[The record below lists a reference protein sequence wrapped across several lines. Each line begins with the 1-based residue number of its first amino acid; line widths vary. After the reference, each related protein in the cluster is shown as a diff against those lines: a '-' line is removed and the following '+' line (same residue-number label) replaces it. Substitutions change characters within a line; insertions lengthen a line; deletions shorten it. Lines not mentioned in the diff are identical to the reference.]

1 MKKSIKSRAA
11 VLFDMGLPRPFSKS
25 KPIKVIDI
33 DVDPPGFDEV
43 LVKVSAAGLCH
54 SDLSVVNGN
63 RPRAMPM
70 VLGHEG
76 SGVVAAIGE
85 GVENFK
91 IGDHVVFVFVPSCGK
106 CIPCK
111 EGRPALCDP
120 GLAAGGAGTLLSG
133 EKRFRLNGDFINHQV
148 GVSCFSEFTVVS
160 SKSLVKVDQ
169 SLPLD
174 EAALFGCAVITGAG
188 AGIGRATA
196 LALLNAGYAVALAG
210 RNIETLQAT
219 EELAGHNR
227 SNALSIVTDISDPS
241 SILNL
246 FSEVKN
252 QFGRLDLLFNNAGI
266 GAGNSLLEELPID
279 QWKQVVDINL
289 TGSFICTQEA
299 FKIMKEQDP
308 MGGRIINNGSISAD
322 RPRPNSAPYT
332 ATKHAL
338 TGLTKS
344 TSLDGRKYNIACGQI
359 DIGNASTDM
368 TARMSQGVPQ
378 PNGTV
383 IPEPRMPVESVS
395 EAVLYMAN
403 LPLEANVLFM
413 TVMATQM
420 PYIGRG

>member
-1 MKKSIKSRAA
+1 MNKSIKSRAA

-33 DVDPPGFDEV
+33 DIDPPGFDEV

-111 EGRPALCDP
+111 EGRPALCEP

-188 AGIGRATA
+188 AVFNTAKIRVGSTVAVVGLGGTGLAALIGAKAAGASKIIGID
-196 LALLNAGYAVALAG
+196 LLEDKLHIAKQLGANELYKADDPSLKE
-210 RNIETLQAT
+210 NIKNNTNGGVKYSFECVAT
-219 EELAGHNR
+219 EKAMELAYKILRRGGTTV
-227 SNALSIVTDISDPS
+227 SSGLSHPDKNFSIQHVDLVAGEKVIKGSFLGSCVPDRDIPAYIELYKS
-241 SILNL
+241 
-246 FSEVKN
+246 
-252 QFGRLDLLFNNAGI
+252 GRLEVDRLMSDHI
-266 GAGNSLLEELPID
+266 SLEQINEGFDKLSEGSTVR
-279 QWKQVVDINL
+279 QV
-289 TGSFICTQEA
+289 
-299 FKIMKEQDP
+299 IMFD
-308 MGGRIINNGSISAD
+308 N
-322 RPRPNSAPYT
+322 
-332 ATKHAL
+332 
-338 TGLTKS
+338 
-344 TSLDGRKYNIACGQI
+344 
-359 DIGNASTDM
+359 
-368 TARMSQGVPQ
+368 
-378 PNGTV
+378 
-383 IPEPRMPVESVS
+383 
-395 EAVLYMAN
+395 
-403 LPLEANVLFM
+403 
-413 TVMATQM
+413 
-420 PYIGRG
+420 

>member
-1 MKKSIKSRAA
+1 MNKSIKSRAA

-33 DVDPPGFDEV
+33 DIDPPGFDEV

-111 EGRPALCDP
+111 EGRPALCEP

-188 AGIGRATA
+188 AVFNTAKIRVGSTVAVVGLGGTGLAALIGAKAAGASKIIGID
-196 LALLNAGYAVALAG
+196 LLEDKLHIAKQLGANEVYKADDPSL
-210 RNIETLQAT
+210 IENLKKYTDGGVNYSFECVGSEKAM
-219 EELAGHNR
+219 ELAYKILRRGGTTV
-227 SNALSIVTDISDPS
+227 SSGLSHPDKNFSIQHVDLVAGEKVIKGSFLGSCVPDRDIPAYIELYKS
-241 SILNL
+241 
-246 FSEVKN
+246 
-252 QFGRLDLLFNNAGI
+252 GRL
-266 GAGNSLLEELPID
+266 E
-279 QWKQVVDINL
+279 VDRLMSDHI
-289 TGSFICTQEA
+289 
-299 FKIMKEQDP
+299 
-308 MGGRIINNGSISAD
+308 
-322 RPRPNSAPYT
+322 
-332 ATKHAL
+332 
-338 TGLTKS
+338 
-344 TSLDGRKYNIACGQI
+344 SLDQI
-359 DIGNASTDM
+359 NEGFDKLSEGSTV
-368 TARMSQGVPQ
+368 RQ
-378 PNGTV
+378 V
-383 IPEPRMPVESVS
+383 IM
-395 EAVLYMAN
+395 
-403 LPLEANVLFM
+403 FD
-413 TVMATQM
+413 
-420 PYIGRG
+420 G